1 MLEPPKKYAQEK
13 KMRPGEYR
21 SAARGESWKFRLI
34 NTIDLCMSKARTR
47 AEFLRE
53 MEKRCSM
60 EELKKL
66 NLPPEQTAPLTPEP
80 CPTEE
85 QWAELLSKL
94 NALYRA
100 TAAQNHLL
108 EQILSTPII
117 YATKEQAAEMTKQLS
132 RIQARIEQVGRQNER
147 WRLRLPRIHLPE
159 LPTVTLK
166 GAALTL
172 MVLVVLV
179 ILLYASV
186 TVWNNLLKPL
196 LALLQ

>member
-1 MLEPPKKYAQEK
+1 
-13 KMRPGEYR
+13 
-21 SAARGESWKFRLI
+21 
-34 NTIDLCMSKARTR
+34 
-47 AEFLRE
+47 
-53 MEKRCSM
+53 M

-66 NLPPEQTAPLTPEP
+66 NLPPEQTAPSTPAP

-85 QWAELLSKL
+85 QWEELLGRL

-117 YATKEQAAEMTKQLS
+117 YATKEQAAEMTRQLS
-132 RIQARIEQVGRQNER
+132 RIQASIEQVGRQNEQR
-147 WRLRLPRIHLPE
+147 RLRLPRIHLPE

-172 MVLVVLV
+172 MVLVVSG
-179 ILLYASV
+179 ILLYALATLWSV
-186 TVWNNLLKPL
+186 VKPL
-196 LALLQ
+196 LQPLP